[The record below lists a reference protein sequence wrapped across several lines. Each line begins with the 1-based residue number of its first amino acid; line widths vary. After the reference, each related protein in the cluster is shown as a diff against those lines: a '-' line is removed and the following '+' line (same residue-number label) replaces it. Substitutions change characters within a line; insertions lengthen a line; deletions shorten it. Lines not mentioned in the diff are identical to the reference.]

1 MCSITNDNSS
11 ANMNKKS
18 LPGKYDTKGGSKDPC
33 PNHERTMENDK
44 QPGFGLDESN
54 LTQSHRLSR
63 DNLQ

>member
-33 PNHERTMENDK
+33 PNHERTMENDEE
-44 QPGFGLDESN
+44 P
-54 LTQSHRLSR
+54 
-63 DNLQ
+63 